1 MTTLG
6 EVEGF
11 TAQAHSIRRESQLTR
26 YSGRF
31 FLQKMA
37 HAAHEELEMHNET
50 GIVRP
55 VFGDRYAKLALN
67 DLHHHPLDALDDLDG
82 IDGRPAPSELL
93 MMRKAMEAASEGS
106 GVTPSFCSMMPKAC
120 WPTKHSAG

>member
-26 YSGRF
+26 SSGRF

-37 HAAHEELEMHNET
+37 HAAHEELEVHNET

-67 DLHHHPLDALDDLDG
+67 DLHHPLDALDNLDG
-82 IDGRPAPSELL
+82 IDGHPAPQN
-93 MMRKAMEAASEGS
+93 
-106 GVTPSFCSMMPKAC
+106 C
-120 WPTKHSAG
+120 